1 MATTSPDNL
10 KTPDA
15 GDQYALVQDLGALA
29 DTVQN
34 ALTRRA
40 NLVLGTVAAR
50 NAFTASAPQG
60 IHWQDTDGTN
70 LFEWVMR
77 NGTWDRADKPSSFS
91 GSVTTPSA
99 ATNSTV
105 TVAVTFPAGA
115 FTSTPRVVLQNTSAP
130 AAARNMILRP
140 TSVSTAGFTV
150 SAHNYDTSTYNA
162 VVHWIASA

>member
-34 ALTRRA
+34 ALKRRA
-40 NLVLGTVAAR
+40 NLMLGTVAER

-77 NGTWDRADKPSSFS
+77 NGSWERAGGSS
-91 GSVTTPSA
+91 TA
-99 ATNSTV
+99 
-105 TVAVTFPAGA
+105 AGA
-115 FTSTPRVVLQNTSAP
+115 GTLTMPTGGSTTTVSFPPGSFTSAP
-130 AAARNMILRP
+130 RVLINFAGPMSNAQYVNYRA
-140 TSVSTAGFTV
+140 TVVSADGFTV
-150 SAHNYDTSTYNA
+150 DGFNSGGTSINSSF
-162 VVHWIASA
+162 VWIAVQS

>member
-34 ALTRRA
+34 ALKRRA
-40 NLVLGTVAAR
+40 NLMLGTVAER

-77 NGTWDRADKPSSFS
+77 NGTWDRADKPSSVS
-91 GSVTTPSA
+91 GTGTLSMPVGS
-99 ATNSTV
+99 ST
-105 TVAVTFPAGA
+105 ANVTFPAGS
-115 FTSTPRVVLQNTSAP
+115 FTTAPRVLINFGGPLSN
-130 AAARNMILRP
+130 ARFIDYRA
-140 TSVSTAGFTV
+140 TGVSTAGFTV
-150 SAHNYDTSTYNA
+150 DGYNSGTSTVSSTY
-162 VVHWIASA
+162 VWIASA